1 MATKSKIARPNV
13 AVEISAERVVAARA
27 SAGRNQIEQYG
38 VRTLPAGALVPS
50 LQAQNVN
57 DHAAV
62 RQAIAIALESAGPRG
77 RDVTLV
83 VPDAA
88 ARVMLMEFD
97 TFPDREQDALSL
109 LRFRLKKLLPFDS
122 ERAAISYQATRN
134 GTVKVVAAVSSSSVL
149 EEYET
154 VVRDAGVNP
163 GVVLP
168 SLAAAL
174 GLVGGVEPT
183 LLIKS
188 ESGTVSV
195 AIADHGDLRLVRTLE
210 GEAPAA
216 PEQLAEDVHPMLVF
230 FEDTFGARIGRV
242 VVAGK
247 LRKDVVGAALSA
259 QTGAQ
264 VDDLVSPAMA
274 GGSAGAQL
282 PPGALAG
289 VAGAVLEL

>member
-1 MATKSKIARPNV
+1 MASTTKIVRPNV

-27 SAGRNQIEQYG
+27 PSARNQVEQYG
-38 VRTLPAGALVPS
+38 VRTLPAGALVPG

-77 RDVTLV
+77 RDITLV

-97 TFPDREQDALSL
+97 TFPEREQDALAL

-134 GTVKVVAAVSSSSVL
+134 GTVKVVAAVSSASVL

-168 SLAAAL
+168 SLAASL
-174 GLVGGVEPT
+174 GLLGGAEPT
-183 LLIKS
+183 LLIKA
-188 ESGTVSV
+188 ESGTISV
-195 AIADHGDLRLVRTLE
+195 AIADHGELRLVRTLE
-210 GEAPAA
+210 GEAPAT
-216 PEQLAEDVHPMLVF
+216 PEQLAEDIHPMLVF
-230 FEDTFGARIGRV
+230 FEDTFGARIEHV
-242 VVAGK
+242 LLAGK
-247 LRKDVVGAALSA
+247 LRQDVVGSALAA

-264 VDDLVSPAMA
+264 VDDLVSSQIA
-274 GGSAGAQL
+274 GGPAGAQL
-282 PPGALAG
+282 PPGVLAG